1 MIGAIYMAK
10 SKSKIQINFVGE
22 AANDVTGS
30 CIHIKTPNRQILLE
44 CGLFQSC
51 GSTLENYKINNKHF
65 EFKPKEIDYVFALHN
80 HVDHIGLIPKLYK
93 NGCNA
98 QIVAPTGSKQ
108 IAEILLRDSAHI
120 MDTDALE
127 LSDKFKRDYT
137 PIFVERDVDRC
148 LSRYTEYPIGETIQ
162 LDEYIKFKFIPS
174 GHILNSAQLEL
185 WITEG
190 NVTKKIAYTSDLGN
204 VHIKKY
210 YTNKFKP
217 IKKCDVLIGETT
229 YAREE
234 RIANQ
239 KMRNKDLE
247 KLEAVIRQTCVED
260 RARVLIPVFANDRCQ
275 NMLTYIYDIFSKDEK
290 FDIPVLIDSPMAT
303 RVCKT
308 YAEMLERED
317 AKKWS
322 EVIAWENVHFV
333 EDFVE
338 SREWRDSNRPVVVL
352 ASSGMMT
359 KGGRST
365 AWAHNILSHENDR
378 IVFCGF
384 AAQNSLA
391 SIIKEGVQKT
401 ITISGHRVKNKCQ
414 VTDLHSFSSH
424 MQRDTLL
431 SYYGSVECEKIILV
445 HGEMSGK
452 IELARELQEEISKN
466 DNTSKVIVANR
477 GYKLSL

>member
-1 MIGAIYMAK
+1 MAK

-22 AANDVTGS
+22 SANDVTGS
-30 CIHIKTPNRQILLE
+30 CVHIKTPHRQILLE
-44 CGLFQSC
+44 CGSFQSC

-65 EFKPKEIDYVFALHN
+65 DFKPKEIDYVFLMHN
-80 HVDHIGLIPKLYK
+80 HVDHIGLTPKLYK
-93 NGCNA
+93 NGCAA
-98 QIVAPTGSKQ
+98 QVVAPSGTKS

-127 LSDKFKRDYT
+127 LSDKFKRDYS
-137 PIFVERDVDRC
+137 PIYTDSDVDRC
-148 LSRYTEYPIGETIQ
+148 LSHYTEYPIDETIQ

-190 NVTKKIAYTSDLGN
+190 NVTKKIGYTSDLGN

-275 NMLTYIYDIFSKDEK
+275 NILTYIYDIFGSDED
-290 FDIPVLIDSPMAT
+290 FDVPVLVDSPMAT
-303 RVCKT
+303 RVCRV
-308 YAEMLERED
+308 YSNLLDGED
-317 AKKWS
+317 AEKWKK
-322 EVIAWENVHFV
+322 VLAWENIHFI
-333 EDFVE
+333 EDAIE
-338 SREWRDSNRPVVVL
+338 SREWRDSNQPVIVL
-352 ASSGMMT
+352 ASSGMMVR
-359 KGGRST
+359 GRST
-365 AWAHNILSHENDR
+365 GWAHNMLPRANDR
-378 IVFCGF
+378 IIFCGF
-384 AAQNSLA
+384 AAENSLA
-391 SIIKEGVQKT
+391 SIIKEGKQKT

-424 MQRDTLL
+424 MQRDSLL
-431 SYYGSVECEKIILV
+431 KVYGTTECEKIILV

-452 IELARELQEEISKN
+452 IAFSKNLQDEISKN
-466 DNTSKVIVANR
+466 NNTGKVVVANK
-477 GYKLSL
+477 GYQLSL

>member
-1 MIGAIYMAK
+1 MSKAK
-10 SKSKIQINFVGE
+10 NKIQINFVGE

-65 EFKPKEIDYVFALHN
+65 EFKPKELDYVFTMHN
-80 HVDHIGLIPKLYK
+80 HADHMCLMPKLYK
-93 NGCNA
+93 QGCNA
-98 QIVAPTGSKQ
+98 QIIAPSGTKQ

-120 MDTDALE
+120 MDTDAIE
-127 LSDKFKRDYT
+127 LTNKFKRDYF
-137 PIFVERDVDRC
+137 PIYTDNDVDKC
-148 LSRYTEYPIGETIQ
+148 LHHYTEYEIGEIIQ
-162 LDEYIKFKFIPS
+162 LDEYVKFRFIPS

-190 NVTKKIAYTSDLGN
+190 NVTKKIGYTSDLGN

-210 YTNKFKP
+210 YTNKFAS

-234 RIANQ
+234 RVANQ

-247 KLEAVIRQTCVED
+247 KLESVIMQTCIEEH
-260 RARVLIPVFANDRCQ
+260 ARVLIPVFANDRCQ
-275 NMLTYIYDIFSKDEK
+275 NMLTYIYDLFADNDN
-290 FDIPVLIDSPMAT
+290 FDIPILVDSPMAAK
-303 RVCKT
+303 VCKA
-308 YAEMLERED
+308 YSELLDGEEAE
-317 AKKWS
+317 KWNK
-322 EVIAWENVHFV
+322 VLAWKNIHFV
-333 EDFVE
+333 GDSVE

-352 ASSGMMT
+352 ASSGMMVR
-359 KGGRST
+359 GRST
-365 AWAHNILSHENDR
+365 GWAHSMLPRTNDR

-384 AAQNSLA
+384 AAEDSLA
-391 SIIKEGVQKT
+391 SIIKKGEQKT

-424 MQRDTLL
+424 MQKDSLL
-431 SYYGSVECEKIILV
+431 DVYGQVQAEKIILV
-445 HGEMSGK
+445 HGSADGK
-452 IELARELQEEISKN
+452 LQLSKELSERLSKN
-466 DNTSKVIVANR
+466 DLVTKVVCATK
-477 GYKLSL
+477 GYTLNL

>member
-1 MIGAIYMAK
+1 MAK

-98 QIVAPTGSKQ
+98 HIVAPTGSKP

-137 PIFVERDVDRC
+137 PIFVESDVDRC
-148 LSRYTEYPIGETIQ
+148 LGYYTEYHIDEIIQ
-162 LDEYIKFKFIPS
+162 LDEYIKFKFVPS
-174 GHILNSAQLEL
+174 GHILNSVQLEL

-190 NVTKKIAYTSDLGN
+190 NTTKKIGYTSDLGN

-210 YTNKFKP
+210 YSNTFKP

-247 KLEAVIRQTCVED
+247 KLEAVIKQTCIEE

-275 NMLTYIYDIFSKDEK
+275 NMLTYIYDIFGTDET
-290 FDIPVLIDSPMAT
+290 FDIPVLVDSPMAI
-303 RVCKT
+303 RVCNA
-308 YAEMLERED
+308 YAELLEDED
-317 AKKWS
+317 AAKWR
-322 EVIAWENVHFV
+322 EVLSWKNVHFIK
-333 EDFVE
+333 DALE
-338 SREWRDSNRPVVVL
+338 SRAWRDNKQPVIVL
-352 ASSGMMT
+352 ASSGMMVR
-359 KGGRST
+359 GRST
-365 AWAHNILSHENDR
+365 GWAHSMLPRAHDR

-384 AAQNSLA
+384 AAENSLA
-391 SIIKEGVQKT
+391 AIIKEGKQKT
-401 ITISGHRVKNKCQ
+401 ITISGHRVGNKCQ

-424 MQRDTLL
+424 MQRDSLL
-431 SYYGSVECEKIILV
+431 KIYGATECEKVILV
-445 HGEMSGK
+445 HGEMNGK
-452 IELARELQEEISKN
+452 IEFSKDLQEEISKN
-466 DNTSKVIVANR
+466 NNTSKVVVANR

>member
-1 MIGAIYMAK
+1 
-10 SKSKIQINFVGE
+10 
-22 AANDVTGS
+22 
-30 CIHIKTPNRQILLE
+30 LE
-44 CGLFQSC
+44 CGSFQSC

-65 EFKPKEIDYVFALHN
+65 DFKPKDIDYVFLMHN
-80 HVDHIGLIPKLYK
+80 HIDHIGLAPKLYK
-93 NGCNA
+93 SGC
-98 QIVAPTGSKQ
+98 VARIIAPSNTKD

-127 LSDKFKRDYT
+127 LSNKFKRDYS
-137 PIFVERDVDRC
+137 PIYTDSDVDRC
-148 LSRYTEYPIGETIQ
+148 LKYYTEYPIGETIQ
-162 LDEYIKFKFIPS
+162 LDEYIKFKFLPS

-190 NVTKKIAYTSDLGN
+190 NVTKKIGYTSDLGN
-204 VHIKKY
+204 VHINKY

-275 NMLTYIYDIFSKDEK
+275 NMLTYIYDIFGENAE
-290 FDIPVLIDSPMAT
+290 FDIPILVDSPMAT
-303 RVCKT
+303 RVCKA
-308 YAEMLERED
+308 YSELLDGED
-317 AKKWS
+317 VEKWNK
-322 EVIAWENVHFV
+322 VLTWKNVHFV
-333 EDFVE
+333 EDSIE

-352 ASSGMMT
+352 ASSGMMVR
-359 KGGRST
+359 GRST
-365 AWAHNILSHENDR
+365 GWAHSMLPHTDDR

-384 AAQNSLA
+384 AAQDSLA
-391 SIIKEGVQKT
+391 SIIKEGKQKT

-424 MQRDTLL
+424 MQRDSLL
-431 SYYGSVECEKIILV
+431 KVYGATECEKIVLV
-445 HGEMSGK
+445 HGEMNGK
-452 IELARELQEEISKN
+452 I
-466 DNTSKVIVANR
+466 
-477 GYKLSL
+477 